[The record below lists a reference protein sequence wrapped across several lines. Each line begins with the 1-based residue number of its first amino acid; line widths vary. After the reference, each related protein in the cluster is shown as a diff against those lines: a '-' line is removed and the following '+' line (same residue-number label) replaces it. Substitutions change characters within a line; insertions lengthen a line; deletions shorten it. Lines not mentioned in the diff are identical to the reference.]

1 MTSSILFVC
10 LGNICRSP
18 LVAAVA
24 RQRFA
29 RAGISVAV
37 DSCGTGNWHVGQ
49 GADERSIRVAEAAG
63 YTLRDHVVRQ
73 LHARDYRHF
82 DAVLGMDDNNVA
94 VLRER
99 LPAGDDDRI
108 GLFLVAAGTEL
119 APWPS
124 SPIVPDPYYEDM
136 DAFRHVLTL
145 AEQGVD
151 GLIAQLRRGESVIDA
166 ARRPAR

>member
-29 RAGISVAV
+29 RVGVKVAV
-37 DSCGTGNWHVGQ
+37 DSCGTGHWHVGQ
-49 GADERSIRVAEAAG
+49 GADKRSIQVAEEAG
-63 YTLRDHVVRQ
+63 YTLRDHRVRQ
-73 LHARDYRHF
+73 LQARDYDRF
-82 DAVLGMDDNNVA
+82 DAILAMDDENVS

-99 LPAGDDDRI
+99 LPAGHDDRI
-108 GLFLVAAGTEL
+108 SLFLDAAGSAA

-124 SPIVPDPYYEDM
+124 SPIVPDPYYEDQ
-136 DAFRHVLTL
+136 DAFRQVLVL

-151 GLIAQLRRGESVIDA
+151 GLIARLRRGESVVDA
-166 ARRPAR
+166 ARRATR

>member
-24 RQRFA
+24 RKRFA
-29 RAGISVAV
+29 RAGLAVAV

-49 GADERSIRVAEAAG
+49 GADGRSIQVAEDAG
-63 YTLRDHVVRQ
+63 YTLRDHRVRQ
-73 LHARDYRHF
+73 LQERDYARF
-82 DAVLGMDDNNVA
+82 DAILGMDDDNLA

-99 LPAGDDDRI
+99 LPASHDDCI
-108 GLFLVAAGTEL
+108 SLFLDAAGSDA
-119 APWPS
+119 APWPT
-124 SPIVPDPYYEDM
+124 SPIVPDPYYEDQ
-136 DAFRHVLTL
+136 DAFRHVLAL

-151 GLIAQLRRGESVIDA
+151 GLITRLRRGESLVKA
-166 ARRPAR
+166 ARPATR

>member
-29 RAGISVAV
+29 RAGVSVAV

-49 GADERSIRVAEAAG
+49 GADARSIQVAEEAG
-63 YTLRDHVVRQ
+63 YVLRDHRVRQ
-73 LHARDYRHF
+73 LHASDYRRF
-82 DAVLGMDDNNVA
+82 DAILGMDDDNVA

-99 LPAGDDDRI
+99 LPAGHDDRI
-108 GLFLVAAGTEL
+108 RLFLDASGSDGA
-119 APWPS
+119 S
-124 SPIVPDPYYEDM
+124 SPIVPDPYYEDRE
-136 DAFRHVLTL
+136 AFLHVLAL

-151 GLIAQLRRGESVIDA
+151 GLIARLRRGEPIVDA
-166 ARRPAR
+166 ASRVAR